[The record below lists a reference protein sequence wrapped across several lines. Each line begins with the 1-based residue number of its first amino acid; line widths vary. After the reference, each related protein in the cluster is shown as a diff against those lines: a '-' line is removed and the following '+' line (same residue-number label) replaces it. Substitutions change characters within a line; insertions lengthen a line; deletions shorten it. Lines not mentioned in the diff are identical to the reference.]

1 VVTIALPPNEAQ
13 LVRDVALFEGLDDDA
28 LAWVGSNLKRRH
40 FKRNEV
46 VYHTEDMPGSVYIVL
61 SGRLKLQ
68 LQSPGGKSLTM
79 GWIYPGSFFGT
90 ISLLDG
96 HERIADAVAKVMKPA
111 MQSRESGT
119 GTQKR
124 MYEGAL
130 HLVESLARVP
140 AIVFVCA
147 KNGYPPVNPNI
158 GFVWSAVYPASQ
170 NLILA
175 ARGLGLGTTF
185 TTFHMV
191 AEPVVRETLG
201 LPDDVL
207 IGTTLCVGY
216 PDRPFGPVARKPV
229 AEVIHW
235 DGW

>member
-1 VVTIALPPNEAQ
+1 
-13 LVRDVALFEGLDDDA
+13 
-28 LAWVGSNLKRRH
+28 
-40 FKRNEV
+40 
-46 VYHTEDMPGSVYIVL
+46 
-61 SGRLKLQ
+61 
-68 LQSPGGKSLTM
+68 
-79 GWIYPGSFFGT
+79 
-90 ISLLDG
+90 
-96 HERIADAVAKVMKPA
+96 
-111 MQSRESGT
+111 
-119 GTQKR
+119 
-124 MYEGAL
+124 
-130 HLVESLARVP
+130 
-140 AIVFVCA
+140 
-147 KNGYPPVNPNI
+147 
-158 GFVWSAVYPASQ
+158 VWSAVYPASQ

>member
-1 VVTIALPPNEAQ
+1 MSSNQPVDVFTALETCRAIRYLKPDPLPRELLERLVHYATRASNPGNSQ
-13 LVRDVALFEGLDDDA
+13 LWSFVILQDA
-28 LAWVGSNLKRRH
+28 AK
-40 FKRNEV
+40 K
-46 VYHTEDMPGSVYIVL
+46 
-61 SGRLKLQ
+61 Q
-68 LQSPGGKSLTM
+68 
-79 GWIYPGSFFGT
+79 
-90 ISLLDG
+90 
-96 HERIADAVAKVMKPA
+96 RIADAVAKVMRPA

-207 IGTTLCVGY
+207 IGTTLCVGF
-216 PDRPFGPVARKPV
+216 PDRPFGPVSRKPV
-229 AEVIHW
+229 REVIHW